1 MRRIQCEVGKFQA
14 KFYSY
19 CLHLFYLLTLLR
31 LMTSD
36 SQLLDSDDTIQ
47 SKYLANFS
55 VSCWLFFFFF
65 SFLTLKYRYYASK

>member
-55 VSCWLFFFFF
+55 V
-65 SFLTLKYRYYASK
+65 